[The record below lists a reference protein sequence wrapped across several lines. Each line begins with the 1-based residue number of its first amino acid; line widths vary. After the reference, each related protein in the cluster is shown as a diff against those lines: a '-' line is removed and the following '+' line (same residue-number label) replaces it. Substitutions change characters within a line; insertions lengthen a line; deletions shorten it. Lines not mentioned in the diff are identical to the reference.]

1 MLLLINLCNLKCS
14 VPDFLEIQIVF
25 ILWYVNYSIGSK
37 ITNEFTDE
45 KNILNFFYQLQSI
58 GIALINFAI

>member
-14 VPDFLEIQIVF
+14 VPDLLEIQIVF